1 MRIEV
6 LVLAEIERRLPHLQ
20 AEASLYVWDCALPC
34 SRKRPDALWV
44 LREGDYAASLQLE
57 IDESGLEHED
67 DDDRVVDIQAAAK
80 TSMYRLVRLNTQPSN
95 DANHFVRQKRLSNGD
110 KVYQAVEPEFTQR
123 MDVVCDTL
131 QKAWSDTKQRVYTDD
146 WKIKL
151 FF

>member
-44 LREGDYAASLQLE
+44 FREGTYAGSLQFEL
-57 IDESGLEHED
+57 DESGTQHED
-67 DDDRVVDIQAAAK
+67 TETRVVDIQAAAR
-80 TSMYRLVRLNTQPSN
+80 TSVHRLVRLNN
-95 DANHFVRQKRLSNGD
+95 FMRQKRLSNGD
-110 KVYQAVEPEFTQR
+110 KVFQAVEPEFSKR
-123 MDVVCDTL
+123 MSVVCETL
-131 QKAWSDTKQRVYTDD
+131 SKAWQDTKQRVPLANEE